1 VEVITGG
8 NTYYFQQ
15 DGLGNVTALTNSAG
29 VIVEQY
35 AYDAFGKPTIKDGTG
50 TVKSTPMTPFLFT
63 GREYDSETGLYNYR
77 TRAYSPTLGRFLQA
91 DTINFKGGSVNL
103 YRYVSN
109 NPIRYTDPKGRVQPG
124 LMGQCAKAAAQFMIQ
139 YNMWMSDLTQES
151 VSDAMEDIP
160 EQIEETT
167 EELGETALE
176 VSNAIAEDPG
186 EAETVAVV
194 ALIILL

>member
-1 VEVITGG
+1 
-8 NTYYFQQ
+8 
-15 DGLGNVTALTNSAG
+15 
-29 VIVEQY
+29 
-35 AYDAFGKPTIKDGTG
+35 
-50 TVKSTPMTPFLFT
+50 
-63 GREYDSETGLYNYR
+63 
-77 TRAYSPTLGRFLQA
+77 
-91 DTINFKGGSVNL
+91 
-103 YRYVSN
+103 
-109 NPIRYTDPKGRVQPG
+109 
-124 LMGQCAKAAAQFMIQ
+124 MGQCAKAAAQFMIQ